1 MNDYRQGDTIYIL
14 LKKSQ
19 AESVMNDTI
28 EQIVKAAK
36 EAVKCYGGDD
46 QYMILEE
53 VSRRLKEEGHTALM
67 VEYLGEEVVNDE
79 Q

>member
-1 MNDYRQGDTIYIL
+1 MSMMG
-14 LKKSQ
+14 
-19 AESVMNDTI
+19 ETI

-36 EAVKCYGGDD
+36 DAVSGYGGDD

-53 VSRRLKEEGHTALM
+53 VCRRLQEEGHNALM
-67 VEYLGEEVVNDE
+67 VEYMREEVMNYE